1 MLLLILTLSKPSIG
15 VSVSYSDEDI
25 KITVT
30 RECIV
35 TEECD
40 FYTNLIKLQKDNKLP
55 VDKKV
60 LFEELKKQ
68 NCGWDDHKHAM
79 GKNIQLKTC
88 IVLTHFNQLETYVFI
103 YHSKFYIIIFF
114 S

>member
-1 MLLLILTLSKPSIG
+1 MTIYRQCGSLLLLILTLSKLSIG
-15 VSVSYSDEDI
+15 VSVTYSDEDI
-25 KITVT
+25 KITVK

-40 FYTNLIKLQKDNKLP
+40 FYTNLIKLQKENKLP

-60 LFEELKKQ
+60 LFDELKKQ

-79 GKNIQLKTC
+79 GKNILLKIC
-88 IVLTHFNQLETYVFI
+88 VDL
-103 YHSKFYIIIFF
+103 F
-114 S
+114 SVHL

>member
-1 MLLLILTLSKPSIG
+1 MKIYRQYGSLLLLILTLSKPSTG

-40 FYTNLIKLQKDNKLP
+40 FYTNLIKLQKENKLP

-79 GKNIQLKTC
+79 GKNILLKTC
-88 IVLTHFNQLETYVFI
+88 VYLKNWSF
-103 YHSKFYIIIFF
+103 
-114 S
+114 